1 MFVAE
6 RGGRMPDS
14 YGARLRQQREE
25 RGIALAAIAK
35 QTRIKE
41 ALLEALEHDDLS
53 QWPNGFY
60 RRAFFRAYAAA
71 IHLDPDAAFREFQAL
86 HPEPPEVDVMQAM
99 AATLGRGEGN
109 GRSTALR
116 SAMGS
121 AISSLSR
128 LRRAAPEESAPAADA
143 PLNGSLQLGY
153 QETGRPA
160 IADSG
165 SQLPPISSTSH
176 SSNLGSIEAVPL
188 EPPAVQAEAPRHDD
202 RTPASPASAE
212 AGVAPVPAPVRAESG
227 PDLLELARLC
237 AEFGCITTSEEAELL
252 LREAGAML
260 DATGLI
266 VWVWNPRVG
275 QLYPALFHGYSRRV
289 VAQLPL
295 VRRDDTNAT
304 AVSFRTS
311 QTRVISDAASG
322 ECAFVVPLRTATGC
336 VGAFA
341 VELRRGLE
349 ATKERIAVAT
359 VLATQLAPI
368 ADCMGQPEQLTLP
381 HAVNGAVQ
389 TV

>member
-143 PLNGSLQLGY
+143 PLNGSLQLAAASDLFDFPFFKSR
-153 QETGRPA
+153 QHRSRSARAPRSAGRGASPRR
-160 IADSG
+160 
-165 SQLPPISSTSH
+165 SH
-176 SSNLGSIEAVPL
+176 SSF
-188 EPPAVQAEAPRHDD
+188 
-202 RTPASPASAE
+202 T
-212 AGVAPVPAPVRAESG
+212 
-227 PDLLELARLC
+227 
-237 AEFGCITTSEEAELL
+237 
-252 LREAGAML
+252 RE
-260 DATGLI
+260 
-266 VWVWNPRVG
+266 R
-275 QLYPALFHGYSRRV
+275 
-289 VAQLPL
+289 
-295 VRRDDTNAT
+295 
-304 AVSFRTS
+304 
-311 QTRVISDAASG
+311 
-322 ECAFVVPLRTATGC
+322 
-336 VGAFA
+336 
-341 VELRRGLE
+341 
-349 ATKERIAVAT
+349 
-359 VLATQLAPI
+359 
-368 ADCMGQPEQLTLP
+368 
-381 HAVNGAVQ
+381 
-389 TV
+389 

>member
-1 MFVAE
+1 
-6 RGGRMPDS
+6 MPDS

-86 HPEPPEVDVMQAM
+86 HPEPPEVDVLQAM

-121 AISSLSR
+121 AFSSLSR
-128 LRRAAPEESAPAADA
+128 LRRPAPEESAPAVDA

-153 QETGRPA
+153 QETGRPG
-160 IADSG
+160 IAESG
-165 SQLPPISSTSH
+165 SQLPPIPSTPNTDSDH
-176 SSNLGSIEAVPL
+176 GGIDAAPL
-188 EPPAVQAEAPRHDD
+188 EAPAVQAEAPRHDD
-202 RTPASPASAE
+202 RTAASPASVEVPAQP
-212 AGVAPVPAPVRAESG
+212 GPAPVRADGG

-237 AEFGCITTSEEAELL
+237 AEFGCVTTSEEAELL

-295 VRRDDTNAT
+295 VRRDDANAT

-311 QTRVISDAASG
+311 QTRVISDATSG